1 MCAINYDTRYQPV
14 TGGPAYFEPE
24 LFARLRPM
32 FSSLIRAYLFG
43 LGEPTLNRHLAD
55 YISELSAAG
64 VDVWFNTNATLIDN
78 AMAERLAMAGAS
90 RITVSIDGAT
100 ARTYETIRHGGTFDS
115 VMRGI
120 RALVAA
126 SAKFGRPRVDLSIV
140 AMASNVHE
148 IPMLV
153 DLCADAGASGVHVE
167 PLYLQPEAPELVA
180 HYEREHLGNRADALD
195 FFREAQERARE
206 RGVHFQ
212 SRLTA
217 EEGSLDYVRRA
228 AQAEWI
234 CSEPWASIWVTSAG
248 DVRTCC
254 SNEVSFGSLYEQT
267 IEEIWNGARFRAFR
281 AQHARREIADGCSN
295 CIANSRKRHSP
306 FFRTLRS
313 VTYRPLTLAQTSP
326 EHAVTIRTPEK
337 DDDVSD
343 PLTVRGT
350 ISAENTLDYELMID
364 ETPVAN
370 FHDDAVTR
378 IDGSEFEMCIP
389 VPFLTEGAHLLWTR
403 RASDLSGSEPRELYF
418 WRDRAG

>member
-14 TGGPAYFEPE
+14 TGWPAYFQPE

-32 FSSLIRAYLFG
+32 FSSLVRAYLFG
-43 LGEPTLNRHLAD
+43 LGEPTLNRHLVD
-55 YISELSAAG
+55 YVTELSAAG
-64 VDVWFNTNATLIDN
+64 VEVWFNTNATLIDD
-78 AMAERLAMAGAS
+78 AMAEQLASAGAS

-100 ARTYETIRHGGTFDS
+100 ANTYETIRRGATFDS
-115 VMRGI
+115 VIRGI

-126 SAKFGRPRVDLSIV
+126 SAKFGRPHVDLSMV

-153 DLCADAGASGVHVE
+153 DLCADTGASGVHVE
-167 PLYLQPEAPELVA
+167 PLYRQPGAPELVA
-180 HYEREHLGNRADALD
+180 HYEREHLGNRENALD
-195 FFREAQERARE
+195 FFSEAQERARE
-206 RGVHFQ
+206 RNVHFQ

-228 AQAEWI
+228 AQAEWT
-234 CSEPWASIWVTSAG
+234 CSEPWASIWVTTAG

-254 SNEVSFGSLYEQT
+254 SNEVSFGSLHEQT
-267 IEEIWNGARFRAFR
+267 IEEIWNGERFRAFR
-281 AQHARREIADGCSN
+281 AQHARSEVAEGCTN

-306 FFRTLRS
+306 FFRTLRP
-313 VTYRPLTLAQTSP
+313 VTYRPLSVGDATP
-326 EHAVTIRTPEK
+326 EHPITIRTPER
-337 DDDVSD
+337 DDDIGD
-343 PLTVRGT
+343 PLIVRGT
-350 ISAENTLDYELMID
+350 IAAENTLDYELMID

-378 IDGSEFEMCIP
+378 IDGSEFEICVP

-403 RASDLSGSEPRELYF
+403 RTSDLSGGEPREVYF
-418 WRDRAG
+418 WRDA